1 MVTVQRDLQ
10 IKVCGSQDAPPGE
23 TGLYLT
29 VKTGQV
35 VDGEIPGCIENVIR
49 PSMEADHP
57 KWRAYVEQKAKEFYE
72 NPENQ

>member
-10 IKVCGSQDAPPGE
+10 IKVCG
-23 TGLYLT
+23 
-29 VKTGQV
+29 
-35 VDGEIPGCIENVIR
+35 

>member
-1 MVTVQRDLQ
+1 MQ
-10 IKVCGSQDAPPGE
+10 IKVCGSQDALQE
-23 TGLYLT
+23 KQVFT